1 MIDSQTRWP
10 LSGAQSGIWFA
21 QQLDPENPIY
31 NAGEYVEINGPIDPE
46 RFESALRQAVRETE
60 ALHIRFGE
68 DQDGPWQTI
77 CPPSDF
83 SLHFFDVSL
92 EEKPREAAE
101 RWMKN
106 DLLQPVDLKKD
117 PLFCQALFKVAP
129 DCFFWYQRIHHIVM
143 DGFGFSLIT
152 RRVAEI
158 YTALANN
165 LAYEKAA
172 FNSFRSVLEE
182 DRAYRLSEEF
192 EQDRQFWLER
202 FADKPEVASLAN
214 RASGRP
220 SSVIRQTGYLPP
232 NGLDS
237 LKAAARNFKGNWHEA
252 VMAATAVYVHRLTG
266 AQDVILGLPMMG
278 RLGSASIKTPCM
290 IMNLLPLR
298 LAVRPDMNFS
308 ELVQQVSKEVREIK
322 RHQKYRHEELRR
334 DLKLLGE
341 NQRLFGPQIN
351 ILPFDY
357 SVNFSGYQ
365 ATVHKL
371 ATGPVDDL
379 SINIY
384 DKNDGNGLRMDLEAN
399 PAIYDDGDL
408 RLHRDRFLAFLE
420 RVAAEGDQIVGQME
434 LLLPEERLQVLVKWN
449 DTHQTLPKISLPA
462 LFENQVAKSPESTA
476 LVYGNMSL
484 GYRELNERVNRLA
497 HLLIDQGLGPEK
509 FAALALPRSM
519 DMVISMLAVLKTGA
533 AYLPI
538 DPDYPAERI
547 KFMLDDAKP
556 VCIIT
561 NSEVVSKLPGSN
573 LRKILMDESEFVEM
587 LGNYPSTNV
596 KDTERN
602 EAASPLAPAY
612 MIYTSGSTGKPKGVV
627 VSMESLDNFLLS
639 MQEQFSLTGQDRLLA
654 VTTIAF
660 DISALEIFL
669 PLISGACCIIA
680 PKEAVQ
686 DLRALTRMMTQHRI
700 TVMQATPTLWH
711 ALAASCPD
719 KLKGLRVLVG
729 GEALPG
735 SLATALYDSGCE
747 VTNLYGPT
755 ETTIWST
762 SVTLDSGKTDM
773 PPIGRPIGNTQVY
786 VLDASLQPV
795 PPGVA
800 GDLYIAGT
808 GLARGYLGRPGLT
821 AERFVANPYGPEGSR
836 MYRTGDIARWTS
848 DGFLEYISRTDH
860 QIKIRGFRIEL
871 GEIEAVLAK
880 HPDVRQVAVVAREDE
895 PGDKRIVAYIVPDSK
910 ENFDSNL
917 LRQFVEGSLPDYM
930 VPSAFVEVD
939 SLPLTPNGKLDR
951 KALPAPDFSASV
963 TNRAP
968 RTPQEEILCDLFA
981 EILRLP
987 RIGIDDSFFEL
998 GGHSLLAANLMIRIR
1013 DVLGVELGIGKL
1025 FESPTVA
1032 SLAKQLDHGK
1042 NVRPPVKKVEKPE
1055 EIPLSFAQQR
1065 LWFLHRL
1072 EGPRHAYNIP
1082 VVVHMQG
1089 KLNQKALQ
1097 EALCDIVERHES
1109 LRTIFPEKE
1118 GMAHQLVL
1126 NADEAKPE
1134 LIVTHIDENKLS
1146 EKLAE
1151 SVRYSFDLAV
1161 EPAIRVQLFV
1171 LGPDKYVLLLLLH
1184 HIVADGWS
1192 LTPLARDLSAAY
1204 AARCQGQAPEWTPL
1218 PVQYTD
1224 YTLWQK
1230 ALLSSEHD
1238 ENSLVAEQLDFW
1250 KETLRNLP
1258 DQLELPADYPR
1269 PAEAS
1274 YRGETLDFYIK
1285 PELHRRLLDF
1295 ARENG
1300 ASLFMVL
1307 QSGLA
1312 ALLTRLGAGTDI
1324 PVGTPIAGRND
1335 DSLGNLVGLFIN
1347 TLVLRTDTSG
1357 SPSFREL
1364 LDRVRKVDLN
1374 AYENQD
1380 LPFERLVEILNPVRS
1395 RSRHP
1400 LFQIML
1406 ALHNTPNPELEL
1418 PGLETSLQIQST
1430 GSAKFDLMM
1439 ELRERYEEDGTPG
1452 GLDGLLEYS
1461 TDLFEHDTIETF
1473 IERLLRLLENAVE
1486 NPDRSIEHL
1495 DILAPEER
1503 QKILLEWSKSAKEIP
1518 QNCLPALFEEQV
1530 SKSPEA
1536 VAVVFEGNSLSYQDL
1551 NARANQLAHLLISK
1565 GVGPE
1570 QFVALALPRSLE
1582 MVVGLIAVLKTGAA
1596 YLPLDPD
1603 YPRDRLAFMLEDA
1616 KPATLLTSTE
1626 VLSKLPNV
1634 DTLPCIVVD
1643 EFETMEELQNCP
1655 CSNPTDADRVR
1666 SLSPLN
1672 PAYVIYTSGSTGKPK
1687 GVVVPHQNV
1696 VRLFGAADH
1705 WFGFNSNDVWTLFH
1719 SYAFDFSVWEIWGA
1733 LLYGGR
1739 LVVVSHAISRSPAE
1753 FLQLLVNE
1761 GVTVLNQTPSAFYQL
1776 MQADRENPD
1785 LGRKLSLRFV
1795 IFGGEALELG
1805 RLEDWYNR
1813 HPDHAPK
1820 LVNMYGI
1827 TETTVHV
1834 SYIELDRSVAVLRAN
1849 SLVGCAI
1856 PDLGVYVLD
1865 NALQPVPPGVTGEM
1879 YVSGAGL
1886 ARGYLNRP
1894 GLTAERFVANPFG
1907 PPGTRMYRTGD
1918 LARWRKDGSLD
1929 YMGRADHQIKVRG
1942 FRIEPGEIEAVIAGY
1957 PDIHQVAVVVRE
1969 DQPGDKRLVAYIV
1982 STAEDRFD
1990 PAELR
1995 RYVAKHLPDYM
2006 VPSAFMTVSELPLTQ
2021 NGKLDRK
2028 ALPEPDFSASVTGRG
2043 PRTPQEEILCDLFAE
2058 VLGLPRVGIDDGFF
2072 DLGGHS
2078 LLAVKLMSQIRDA
2091 LGVELSIGNLFE
2103 APTVAGLAE
2112 RLEMGTSKSALD
2124 VLLPLRTSGEQ
2135 PPLFCIHPAGGLSW
2149 CYAGLMN
2156 TLGKEYPIYGLQAR
2170 GILRREKLP
2179 ETMNEMAADY
2189 IEHIR
2194 KIQPKGPYCLL
2205 GWSLGGNIIHA
2216 MATQLQKQGEEIA
2229 LVAMLDAYP
2238 SHFLPIKKAPDEE
2251 EALISLLALGG
2262 YDPDQLG
2269 DKPLDIDG
2277 AIEILRRDG
2286 SALASLDKS
2295 AILNLKEIY
2304 VNSVRILSEY
2314 KPEKFIGD
2322 LLFFRSTVIP
2332 EWFDPISPETWA
2344 PYIDGEIEQFD
2355 INCCHKDMC
2364 QPKPL
2369 AEIGQVVANKLR
2381 EMKHSVFINEGSR

>member
-1 MIDSQTRWP
+1 MSNSQTHWP
-10 LSGAQSGIWFA
+10 LSGAQSGIWYA
-21 QQLDPENPIY
+21 QQLDLENPVY
-31 NAGEYVEINGPIDPE
+31 NAGEYVEINGPIDPA
-46 RFESALRQAVRETE
+46 RFEAALRQAVKE
-60 ALHIRFGE
+60 AESLHVRFGE
-68 DQDGPWQTI
+68 DQDGPWQVI

-83 SLHFFDVSL
+83 HLHFIDVSHVK
-92 EEKPREAAE
+92 KPREAAE
-101 RWMKN
+101 RWMNN
-106 DLLQPVDLKKD
+106 DLLQPVDLKKG
-117 PLFCQALFKVAP
+117 PLFCQALFRVAP
-129 DCFFWYQRIHHIVM
+129 DCFFWYQRIHHVVM

-158 YTALANN
+158 YSALAND
-165 LAYEKAA
+165 LAYDKGS
-172 FNSFRSVLEE
+172 FNSLRLVIEE
-182 DRAYRLSEEF
+182 DIAYRSSEKF
-192 EQDRQFWLER
+192 VQDRQFWLDR
-202 FADKPEVASLAN
+202 FSDKPEVVSLAN
-214 RASGRP
+214 RAPGISR
-220 SSVIRQTGYLPP
+220 SVLRQTGYLSPSI
-232 NGLDS
+232 LEC
-237 LKAAARNFKGNWHEA
+237 LKVMARNLKGNWHE
-252 VMAATAVYVHRLTG
+252 VVIAATAVYVHRLTG

-278 RLGSASIKTPCM
+278 RIGSASINIPCM
-290 IMNLLPLR
+290 AMNLLPLR
-298 LAVRPDMNFS
+298 LSVHPDLNFS
-308 ELVQQVSKEVREIK
+308 ELVRQVSKEVREAS

-351 ILPFDY
+351 ILPFNY
-357 SVNFSGYQ
+357 SVNFSGYEG
-365 ATVHKL
+365 TVHKL
-371 ATGPVDDL
+371 ANGPVDDL

-399 PAIYDDGDL
+399 PALYNEEDL
-408 RLHRDRFLAFLE
+408 RIHRKRFLAFLGKI
-420 RVAAEGDQIVGQME
+420 ATAEGDETVGEME
-434 LLLPEERLQVLVKWN
+434 ILLPEERHQVLVQWN
-449 DTHQTLPKISLPA
+449 NTAQILPKTSLPEM
-462 LFENQVAKSPESTA
+462 FESRVAKSPESTA
-476 LVYGNMSL
+476 LVCENMALS
-484 GYRELNERVNRLA
+484 YTELNERANRLA

-509 FAALALPRSM
+509 FVALALPRSM

-547 KFMLDDAKP
+547 KFMFDDAQP

-561 NSEVVSKLPGSN
+561 NSAVVSKLPDSI
-573 LRKILMDESEFVEM
+573 LPKIVLDESEFVGK
-587 LGNYPSTNV
+587 LVNYPNTNV
-596 KDTERN
+596 DQIERN
-602 EAASPLAPAY
+602 EFSPLAPAY

-627 VSMESLDNFLLS
+627 VSMESLNNFLLS
-639 MQEQFSLTGQDRLLA
+639 MQEQFLLTGQDRLLA

-669 PLISGACCIIA
+669 PLISGASCVIA
-680 PKEAVQ
+680 QKETVQ
-686 DLRALTRMMTQHRI
+686 DLHALTKMMTQFGI

-711 ALAASCPD
+711 ALVTGFPD

-729 GEALPG
+729 GEALQS
-735 SLATALYDSGCE
+735 SLATALHEMGCE

-762 SVTLDSGKTDM
+762 SVTLDSEKTGM

-795 PPGVA
+795 PPGVV

-808 GLARGYLGRPGLT
+808 GLARGYLDRPGLT
-821 AERFVANPYGPEGSR
+821 AERFVANPYGPKGSR
-836 MYRTGDIARWTS
+836 MYRTGDLARWTS
-848 DGFLEYISRTDH
+848 DGSLEYISRVDH

-871 GEIEAVLAK
+871 GEIEAMLAK

-895 PGDKRIVAYIVPDSK
+895 PGDKRIVAYIVPGSK
-910 ENFDSNL
+910 ENPDFSE
-917 LRQFVEGSLPDYM
+917 LRQYVGDSLPDYM
-930 VPSAFVEVD
+930 IPSAFVKMND
-939 SLPLTPNGKLDR
+939 LPLTPNGKLDR
-951 KALPAPDFSASV
+951 KALPAPDFSATV

-968 RTPQEEILCDLFA
+968 RTPQEEILGDLFA
-981 EILRLP
+981 EVLGLP

-998 GGHSLLAANLMIRIR
+998 GGHSLLAANLMVRIR

-1032 SLAKQLDHGK
+1032 SLAKQLAHGK
-1042 NVRPPVKKVEKPE
+1042 NGRPPVKKVEKHE

-1072 EGPRHAYNIP
+1072 EGHGPAYNIP
-1082 VVVHMQG
+1082 VVVHLQG
-1089 KLNQKALQ
+1089 ELNQKALQ
-1097 EALCDIVERHES
+1097 EALCDVVEHHES
-1109 LRTIFPEKE
+1109 LRTIFPET
-1118 GMAHQLVL
+1118 GGISRQLVL
-1126 NADEAKPE
+1126 KADEAAPE
-1134 LIVTHIDENKLS
+1134 LIVTNISENELS

-1151 SVRYSFDLAV
+1151 SVRYSFNLAQ
-1161 EPAIRVQLFV
+1161 ETAIRVQLFV

-1184 HIVADGWS
+1184 HIAADGWS
-1192 LTPLARDLSAAY
+1192 LTPLTRDLSAAY
-1204 AARCQGQAPEWTPL
+1204 TARCRGQAPEWAPL
-1218 PVQYTD
+1218 PVQYAD
-1224 YTLWQK
+1224 YTIWQRD
-1230 ALLSSEHD
+1230 LLGSEND
-1238 ENSLVAEQLDFW
+1238 ENSLVAQQLDFW
-1250 KETLRNLP
+1250 KETLEDLP
-1258 DQLELPADYPR
+1258 DQLELPTDYPR

-1274 YRGETLDFYIK
+1274 YRGETANFYIK

-1324 PVGTPIAGRND
+1324 PVGSPIAGRND
-1335 DSLGNLVGLFIN
+1335 DALGNLVGLFIN

-1357 SPSFREL
+1357 DPSFREL
-1364 LDRVRKVDLN
+1364 LNRVRKVDLN

-1380 LPFERLVEILNPVRS
+1380 PPFERLVEILNPVRS

-1406 ALHNTPNPELEL
+1406 ALHNTPDPELQF
-1418 PGLETSLQIQST
+1418 PGLESSLRIHST
-1430 GSAKFDLMM
+1430 GSAKFDLTI
-1439 ELRERYEEDGTPG
+1439 ELREVYEKDGSPG
-1452 GLDGLLEYS
+1452 GLEGLLEYS
-1461 TDLFEHDTIETF
+1461 TDLFERDTIKTF
-1473 IERLLRLLENAVE
+1473 IQRLLRLLENAVV
-1486 NPDRSIEHL
+1486 NPDQNIESL
-1495 DILAPEER
+1495 DILSPEER
-1503 QKILLEWSKSAKEIP
+1503 QKILLEWGQSSEEIP

-1530 SKSPEA
+1530 FRSPEA
-1536 VAVVFEGNSLSYQDL
+1536 AAVVFEGNSLSYEDL
-1551 NARANQLAHLLISK
+1551 NKQANQLAHLLISK

-1570 QFVALALPRSLE
+1570 QFVALALPRSLD

-1603 YPRDRLAFMLEDA
+1603 YPEDRLAFMLDDA
-1616 KPATLLTSTE
+1616 NPAYLLTSTE
-1626 VLSKLPNV
+1626 NLARLPDADALPRIV
-1634 DTLPCIVVD
+1634 IDDSDTVEDLN
-1643 EFETMEELQNCP
+1643 NCP
-1655 CSNPTDADRVR
+1655 CSNPTDADRIKP
-1666 SLSPLN
+1666 LSPSN

-1687 GVVVPHQNV
+1687 GVIVPHQNV
-1696 VRLFGAADH
+1696 VRLFGATDL
-1705 WFGFNSNDVWTLFH
+1705 WFGFNSSDVWTLFH

-1785 LGRKLSLRFV
+1785 LGQKLSLRFV

-1805 RLEDWYNR
+1805 RLGDWYDR
-1813 HPDHAPK
+1813 HPDNAPK

-1834 SYIELDRSVAVLRAN
+1834 SYIELDRNIAAMRAN
-1849 SLVGCAI
+1849 SLVGCSI

-1865 NALQPVPPGVTGEM
+1865 NALRPVPPGVTGEL

-1886 ARGYLNRP
+1886 ARGYLNQP

-1907 PPGTRMYRTGD
+1907 PAGTRMYRTGD
-1918 LARWRKDGSLD
+1918 LARWREDGLLD
-1929 YMGRADHQIKVRG
+1929 YMGRADHQIKIRG
-1942 FRIEPGEIEAVIAGY
+1942 FRIEPGEIEAVIAGH

-1969 DQPGDKRLVAYIV
+1969 NRSGDKRLVAYIV
-1982 STAEDRFD
+1982 SDEEDRLD
-1990 PAELR
+1990 SAELR
-1995 RYVAKHLPDYM
+1995 RYVAKYLPDYM
-2006 VPSAFMTVSELPLTQ
+2006 VPSAFVTISDLPLTQ

-2028 ALPEPDFSASVTGRG
+2028 SLPEPEISADVAGRG
-2043 PRTPQEEILCDLFAE
+2043 PRTPQEEILCNLFAE
-2058 VLGLPRVGIDDGFF
+2058 VLDLSQVGIDDGFF

-2078 LLAVKLMSQIRDA
+2078 LLAVTLMSRIRDA

-2103 APTVAGLAE
+2103 TPTVAGLVE

-2135 PPLFCIHPAGGLSW
+2135 PPLFCVHPAGGLGW

-2170 GILRREKLP
+2170 GILEREKLP

-2194 KIQPKGPYCLL
+2194 RIQPKGPYYLL

-2216 MATQLQKQGEEIA
+2216 MATLLQKQSEEVA

-2238 SHFLPIKKAPDEE
+2238 SHFLPIKQAPDEE
-2251 EALISLLALGG
+2251 EALIALLALGG
-2262 YDPDQLG
+2262 YDPDTLG
-2269 DKPLDIDG
+2269 EKPMDIAG
-2277 AIEILRRDG
+2277 AIEILRQDG

-2295 AILNLKEIY
+2295 AIFNLKETY

-2314 KPEKFIGD
+2314 KPERFKGD
-2322 LLFFRSTVIP
+2322 LLFFRSTIIP
-2332 EWFDPISPETWA
+2332 EWFDPISPESWE
-2344 PYIDGEIEQFD
+2344 PYIDGQIEQVD
-2355 INCCHKDMC
+2355 IHCRHKDMC

-2369 AEIGQVVANKLR
+2369 AEIGRVIANKLD
-2381 EMKHSVFINEGSR
+2381 EMKHFVLINEGRK